1 MRPARSAA
9 VLLLLCTISV
19 AKSPKKSD
27 LNRIITQAR
36 HVMVTTYYGNGV
48 ANLSTPTQ
56 DRQAML
62 AMEQAF
68 KKWGRYHVVYQPE
81 MADIIVLVR
90 KGRYAGLTGGGAIG
104 VGTGGEIRIGS
115 PLPAGTPGTI
125 PDNRPVGAGGGVY
138 GGVDAGMPDDE
149 LAVYDAHLGLDT
161 CRCGDEC
168 RRKGCAHPSCRY
180 SRNSKNRSKRPIRRT
195 RQRRNHSRDGA
206 CPVSAQE
213 LRSQYPT

>member
-36 HVMVTTYYGNGV
+36 YVMVTTYYGNGV

-56 DRQAML
+56 DRRAML
-62 AMEQAF
+62 AMEEAF
-68 KKWGRYHVVYQPE
+68 KKWRRYHVVYQPE

-90 KGRYAGLTGGGAIG
+90 KGRYAGLTGGGTVG
-104 VGTGGEIRIGS
+104 VGT
-115 PLPAGTPGTI
+115 
-125 PDNRPVGAGGGVY
+125 GGGVY
-138 GGVDAGMPDDE
+138 GGADAGMPDDE

-161 CRCGDEC
+161 SPLW
-168 RRKGCAHPSCRY
+168 RRMQAEGLRVPKLPLFEELKKQVEDTEKADAA
-180 SRNSKNRSKRPIRRT
+180 KK
-195 RQRRNHSRDGA
+195 NHSRDGHA
-206 CPVSAQE
+206 PSLLKSYARSIPPNVSSAFMICAAQPATSSS
-213 LRSQYPT
+213 RSVRSLD